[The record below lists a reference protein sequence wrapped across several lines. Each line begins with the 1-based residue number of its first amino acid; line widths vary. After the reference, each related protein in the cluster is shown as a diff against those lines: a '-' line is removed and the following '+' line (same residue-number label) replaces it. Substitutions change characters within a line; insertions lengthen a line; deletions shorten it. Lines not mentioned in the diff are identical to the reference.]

1 MVSDDSR
8 EYDNNNNTN
17 PDQSFSFNGIGNMS
31 FLKDLPPVVLS
42 KQDQKLETINKFNE
56 SIDNNELKTTFEEEK
71 Y

>member
-1 MVSDDSR
+1 
-8 EYDNNNNTN
+8 
-17 PDQSFSFNGIGNMS
+17 MS
-31 FLKDLPPVVLS
+31 FLKDLPPVNLS